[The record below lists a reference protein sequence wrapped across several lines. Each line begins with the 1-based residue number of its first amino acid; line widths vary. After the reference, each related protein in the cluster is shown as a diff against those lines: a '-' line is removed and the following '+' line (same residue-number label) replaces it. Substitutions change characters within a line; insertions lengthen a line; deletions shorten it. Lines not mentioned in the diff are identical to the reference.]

1 MIRTLRRRH
10 RLAWA
15 VLAPI
20 LAALLAAALHQRPE
34 PPLVDALPTPRHA
47 QRPAPAET
55 DGAEALR
62 PPRGTAGSG
71 GRETP
76 AQGASRPGPSG
87 TPAAAGSNDPGE
99 RP

>member
-55 DGAEALR
+55 DDAEALH
-62 PPRGTAGSG
+62 
-71 GRETP
+71 
-76 AQGASRPGPSG
+76 ASPSEPSG
-87 TPAAAGSNDPGE
+87 TPAAAGSNDPSE
-99 RP
+99 QP